1 MKHDFLTGAQSCCP
15 PDAAF
20 VVAKENRS
28 EYRGIN
34 KKQQSVRLF
43 HVDGGLIR
51 DKATERCDYLLL
63 NDDLKEAYFI
73 ELKSSKLKHA
83 YEQIQQ
89 TISLARDSLRGYEVY
104 QRIVFNGRVTIGVTQ
119 SWLIRERIK
128 AGKSPK
134 GRERLRYEREL
145 MEENI
150 NDS

>member
-51 DKATERCDYLLL
+51 
-63 NDDLKEAYFI
+63 
-73 ELKSSKLKHA
+73 
-83 YEQIQQ
+83 
-89 TISLARDSLRGYEVY
+89 
-104 QRIVFNGRVTIGVTQ
+104 
-119 SWLIRERIK
+119 ERIK